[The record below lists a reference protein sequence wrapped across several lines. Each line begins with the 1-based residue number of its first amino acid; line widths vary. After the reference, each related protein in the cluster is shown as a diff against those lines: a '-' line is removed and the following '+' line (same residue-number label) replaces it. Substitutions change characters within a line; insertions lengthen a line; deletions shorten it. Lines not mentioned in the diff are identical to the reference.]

1 MLPSLLFLAGD
12 ENLPATIEGKNA
24 WSAISENQA
33 IPNQE
38 IYVRGHLQESLI
50 QKPWK
55 IIRTRHLA
63 ISADYELYNIE
74 KDPEEKNNV
83 ILQNQVL
90 AEKMKIALENQFK
103 KDAKEVNLDGI
114 K

>member
-1 MLPSLLFLAGD
+1 M
-12 ENLPATIEGKNA
+12 
-24 WSAISENQA
+24 
-33 IPNQE
+33 
-38 IYVRGHLQESLI
+38 QESLI

-55 IIRTRHLA
+55 IIRTRHLT
-63 ISADYELYNIE
+63 IPADYELYNIE

-83 ILQNQVL
+83 VLQNEAL

-103 KDAKEVNLDGI
+103 KDAKEVNLNGI